1 MAARLGSVAA
11 VVLTLLLLASD
22 ATQAV
27 QEVAKAPLFARS
39 DASNASNTTA
49 GLTYKILQLADL
61 HVSGVSSTKC
71 DAVPSGMAASDC
83 TEALTIAFVEKLL
96 DVEQPDFVA
105 FSGDNVHTF
114 GPSDHQKA
122 VDDVTA
128 AVEARGIPYAMVF
141 GNHEEEGDFPR
152 EKIVQLLANKPH
164 SYTERGPDDVDGIGN
179 YMLKVNAPVDG
190 PWGSQGDD
198 VLRMYFL
205 DSGAEADTSKY
216 PYVFSEY
223 DWIKQSQIDLYRELS
238 GSDRTSL
245 LMPAALMFFHIPLVE
260 FTYRDDAGACRG
272 EHREWVHRQGMN
284 MKLLQ
289 TVVDS
294 GDIKAIFVGHD
305 HLNEYCCRV
314 NGVQLC
320 YGGGTGFGRAYGAS
334 DFTRRARVIEWTV
347 DSDNKRKIRS
357 WSRHWDDMSV
367 KHSEEVLYS
376 EQ

>member
-1 MAARLGSVAA
+1 MIITRRSAAAA
-11 VVLTLLLLASD
+11 ILALLMCEGGAIFALQAIDKQPLLARNVTSG
-22 ATQAV
+22 ATAV
-27 QEVAKAPLFARS
+27 
-39 DASNASNTTA
+39 
-49 GLTYKILQLADL
+49 LTYKILQLADL
-61 HVSGVSSTKC
+61 HITGIPTTPCS
-71 DAVPSGMAASDC
+71 AAPENC
-83 TEALTIAFVEKLL
+83 TEAWTTTFVEKLL

-260 FTYRDDAGACRG
+260 FTYRDDAGVCYG
-272 EHREWVHRQGMN
+272 EHNEAVHEQGVN
-284 MKLLQ
+284 TRLLSALADAGE
-289 TVVDS
+289 V
-294 GDIKAIFVGHD
+294 KAVFVGHD
-305 HLNEYCCRV
+305 HVNDYCCLV
-314 NGVQLC
+314 DGVQLC
-320 YGGGTGFGRAYGAS
+320 YGGGAGFGRAYGSS
-334 DFTRRARVIEWTV
+334 DFPRRVRAIEWTV

-357 WSRHWDDMSV
+357 WSRHWDDLSV
-367 KHSEEVLYS
+367 VHSDEVLFS
-376 EQ
+376 EM

>member
-1 MAARLGSVAA
+1 
-11 VVLTLLLLASD
+11 
-22 ATQAV
+22 
-27 QEVAKAPLFARS
+27 
-39 DASNASNTTA
+39 
-49 GLTYKILQLADL
+49 
-61 HVSGVSSTKC
+61 
-71 DAVPSGMAASDC
+71 
-83 TEALTIAFVEKLL
+83 
-96 DVEQPDFVA
+96 
-105 FSGDNVHTF
+105 
-114 GPSDHQKA
+114 
-122 VDDVTA
+122 
-128 AVEARGIPYAMVF
+128 
-141 GNHEEEGDFPR
+141 
-152 EKIVQLLANKPH
+152 
-164 SYTERGPDDVDGIGN
+164 
-179 YMLKVNAPVDG
+179 
-190 PWGSQGDD
+190 
-198 VLRMYFL
+198 
-205 DSGAEADTSKY
+205 
-216 PYVFSEY
+216 
-223 DWIKQSQIDLYRELS
+223 LS

-357 WSRHWDDMSV
+357 WKRYWDDMSV